1 MKIGIIGCG
10 TMGGGMAQR
19 LSPEHSLFLY
29 DRNHVKTK
37 DLESKGY
44 GKSSASLNELLSSV
58 EMVILSVKPQSLG
71 NISEE
76 MRGKLFPHQLLVS
89 LLAGTTTDQLK
100 KLMDHHKVLA
110 MMPNL
115 ALLYGES
122 SIGLT
127 SSDGF
132 TDEDTQNIL
141 DLCRP
146 LGKIYWLEE
155 KKMNAFAALAGS
167 GPAFIF
173 SLIESM
179 VQAGIEMGFTSK
191 DSQEIAC
198 QMIKGS
204 LALLEQG
211 KEPLGELKWKITSP
225 QGTTIAGLRSFEER
239 GVRAGLIHTFL
250 STYERGKEIE
260 KNH

>member
-1 MKIGIIGCG
+1 MKIGILGCG
-10 TMGGGMAQR
+10 TMGGGIARR
-19 LSPEHSLFLY
+19 LSPNHSIFLY
-29 DRNHVKTK
+29 DRDQQKTEG
-37 DLESKGY
+37 LEKEGH
-44 GKSSASLNELLSSV
+44 GKSVNTLDQILSSV
-58 EMVILSVKPQSLG
+58 DLIFLSVKPQNLLE
-71 NISEE
+71 ISEE
-76 MRGKLFPHQLLVS
+76 MRGKLSPHQLLVS

-100 KLMDHHKVLA
+100 KLIGHKKVVA

-127 SSDGF
+127 SSP
-132 TDEDTQNIL
+132 TLTEEEIQNIL
-141 DLCRP
+141 ALCRP
-146 LGKIYWLEE
+146 LGKVYWLDE

-167 GPAFIF
+167 GPAFVF

-191 DSQEIAC
+191 ESQEISC

-211 KEPLGELKWKITSP
+211 KESLGEIKWKITSP
-225 QGTTIAGLRSFEER
+225 EGTTIAGLRSFEEK

-250 STYERGKEIE
+250 STYKRGKEIE
-260 KNH
+260 QSH